1 MDRERLDRERHDR
14 QPPGKVLRGISEFG
28 WPLSLRPSPM
38 MLVTLL
44 LLVACLASALAVI
57 TATHQTRDQYGRL
70 QQLEREQNQLQ
81 TEWGQLLLEESA
93 WSSPARIERLAVE
106 RLEMRLPDVDE
117 VEVIRP

>member
-1 MDRERLDRERHDR
+1 MPRDGFILSS
-14 QPPGKVLRGISEFG
+14 LSG
-28 WPLSLRPSPM
+28 WPLTKRP
-38 MLVTLL
+38 TL
-44 LLVACLASALAVI
+44 LLVANVSLVVVCLASALAVI
-57 TATHQTRDQYGRL
+57 TASHLTRDQYARL

-93 WSSPARIERLAVE
+93 WSSPARIERLSVE

>member
-1 MDRERLDRERHDR
+1 MPREGSI
-14 QPPGKVLRGISEFG
+14 QSSISG
-28 WPLSLRPSPM
+28 WPLAMRP
-38 MLVTLL
+38 TLL
-44 LLVACLASALAVI
+44 LAVNVSLVVVCLTSALAVI
-57 TATHQTRDQYGRL
+57 TASHLTRDQYARL

>member
-1 MDRERLDRERHDR
+1 MSSAR
-14 QPPGKVLRGISEFG
+14 QATDSPRFG
-28 WPLSLRPSPM
+28 WPLGQLMSAR
-38 MLVTLL
+38 L
-44 LLVACLASALAVI
+44 LLVGVLVLACLASAMAAI
-57 TATHQTRDQYGRL
+57 TVSHFTREQYAQL
-70 QQLEREQNQLQ
+70 QQLERERDQLQ

>member
-1 MDRERLDRERHDR
+1 MAQERLSPR
-14 QPPGKVLRGISEFG
+14 QLRAAWAYVS
-28 WPLSLRPSPM
+28 WPNWRLI
-38 MLVTLL
+38 
-44 LLVACLASALAVI
+44 LVAGLVLSCLVSAIAVI
-57 TATHQTRDQYGRL
+57 SASHQTRTQYVRL
-70 QQLEREQNQLQ
+70 QQLERERDQLQ